1 MTGRGGLEG
10 QAAVDLQILPLAV
23 TMMAGPQ
30 IVAAVILVTTARPVR
45 VSLAFLL
52 GVAVATTAGVA
63 LTRWLCGLL
72 GQVVSPGS
80 PDHRG
85 SAATVVQLVL
95 VGLLALVAV
104 KNVVRRRTVEPPK
117 WLGSLMEAGPR
128 KALTTGFLIIL
139 LMPSDIVVMLTVG
152 ANLEQHRA
160 GLAAALPFI
169 AATVLIAA
177 LPLLVYLLLGDRAQ
191 RAMPRLR
198 EWLTTHSWVVNVAA
212 CLIFIVLI
220 LTP

>member
-1 MTGRGGLEG
+1 MGL
-10 QAAVDLQILPLAV
+10 QVLPLAV

-30 IVAAVILVTTARPVR
+30 IVAAVVLVTTARPVR
-45 VSLAFLL
+45 VCPAFLL
-52 GVAVATTAGVA
+52 GVAIATAVGVA
-63 LTRWLCGLL
+63 LARGIFALL
-72 GQVVSPGS
+72 GQAIAPGDS
-80 PDHRG
+80 SGRG
-85 SAATVVQLVL
+85 VAAVVVQLVL

-104 KNVVRRRTVEPPK
+104 KNVVKRRTVEPPK
-117 WLGSLMEAGPR
+117 WLGSLMEADPR

-139 LMPSDIVVMLTVG
+139 LMPSDIAVMLTVG
-152 ANLEQHRA
+152 ANLEQHDA
-160 GLAAALPFI
+160 EWTAALPFI

-177 LPLLVYLLLGDRAQ
+177 LPLLVYLLLGDRAR

-220 LTP
+220 LAP

>member
-1 MTGRGGLEG
+1 AM
-10 QAAVDLQILPLAV
+10 DLQVLPLAV

-30 IVAAVILVTTARPVR
+30 IVAAVVLVTTARPVR
-45 VSLAFLL
+45 VGLAFLL
-52 GVAVATTAGVA
+52 GVVVATAAGVA
-63 LTRWLCGLL
+63 LARGIFALL
-72 GQVVSPGS
+72 GQAIAPGDPS
-80 PDHRG
+80 DRG
-85 SAATVVQLVL
+85 VAAVVVQLVL

-104 KNVVRRRTVEPPK
+104 KNVVKRRTVEPPK

-139 LMPSDIVVMLTVG
+139 LMPSDIAVMLTVG
-152 ANLEQHRA
+152 ANLEQHDA
-160 GLAAALPFI
+160 EWTAALPFV

-177 LPLLVYLLLGDRAQ
+177 LPLLVYLLLGHRAR

-198 EWLTTHSWVVNVAA
+198 EWLTTHSWVVNAAA

-220 LTP
+220 LAP

>member
-1 MTGRGGLEG
+1 MIGRRGLEG
-10 QAAVDLQILPLAV
+10 QAVVDLQILPLAV

-52 GVAVATTAGVA
+52 GVAVATAAGVA
-63 LTRWLCGLL
+63 LARGLCGLL

-80 PDHRG
+80 PADRG
-85 SAATVVQLVL
+85 SAASVVQLVL

-104 KNVVRRRTVEPPK
+104 KNVVKRRTVEPPK
-117 WLGSLMEAGPR
+117 WLGALMEAGPR
-128 KALTTGFLIIL
+128 KALTTGLLIIL

-177 LPLLVYLLLGDRAQ
+177 LPLLGYLLLGDRAR

-198 EWLTTHSWVVNVAA
+198 EWLATHSWVVNAAA

>member
-1 MTGRGGLEG
+1 M
-10 QAAVDLQILPLAV
+10 DLQVLPLAV

-30 IVAAVILVTTARPVR
+30 IVAAVVLVTAARPVR
-45 VSLAFLL
+45 ACLAFLL
-52 GVAVATTAGVA
+52 GVAIATVAGVA
-63 LTRWLCGLL
+63 IARGIFALL
-72 GQVVSPGS
+72 GQAFAPGS
-80 PDHRG
+80 SSDRG
-85 SAATVVQLVL
+85 VAAVVVQLVL

-104 KNVVRRRTVEPPK
+104 KNVVKRRTVEPPK

-139 LMPSDIVVMLTVG
+139 LMPSDIAVMLTVG
-152 ANLEQHRA
+152 ANLEQHDA
-160 GLAAALPFI
+160 GWTAALPFV
-169 AATVLIAA
+169 AATVFIAA
-177 LPLLVYLLLGDRAQ
+177 LPLLLYLVLGDRAR

-220 LTP
+220 LAP